1 MNQAGLESHFI
12 GYSRLIL
19 LYKSVKMAHLCTYS
33 NPGVLNSGDPQKM
46 VTKLRLLALFPA
58 FWAEEQLFMKKN
70 HAWRTTLY
78 VKCGISG
85 TKPCK
90 TYYTFGGSN
99 VIDQLLRVLSQPK
112 RSWVAQA
119 DKISP

>member
-1 MNQAGLESHFI
+1 MNQAGLECHFI

-33 NPGVLNSGDPQKM
+33 NPGVLTSDDPHKM
-46 VTKLRLLALFPA
+46 VTKLRLIALS
-58 FWAEEQLFMKKN
+58 WAVEQLFMKKN
-70 HAWRTTLY
+70 HGWRTNLY
-78 VKCGISG
+78 EKCGMCS
-85 TKPCK
+85 
-90 TYYTFGGSN
+90 SN
-99 VIDQLLRVLSQPK
+99 VIGQLLRVLSQPK